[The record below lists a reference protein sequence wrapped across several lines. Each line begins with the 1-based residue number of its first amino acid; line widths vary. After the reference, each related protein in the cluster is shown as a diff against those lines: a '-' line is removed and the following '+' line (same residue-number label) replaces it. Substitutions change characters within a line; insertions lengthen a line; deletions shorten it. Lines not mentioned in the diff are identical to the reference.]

1 MDGPLKSLKLYFE
14 KGKIGYDTS
23 YVHLVS
29 VPLKMGS
36 DIYKKEKHI
45 ESAFAFI
52 SQIKC
57 SEDGDT
63 HNILYVLQDF
73 LFVFDIM
80 ELNISNI

>member
-45 ESAFAFI
+45 ESAFAKSNAAMTEIHTTYCMFYRT
-52 SQIKC
+52 SY
-57 SEDGDT
+57 
-63 HNILYVLQDF
+63 LF
-73 LFVFDIM
+73 LT
-80 ELNISNI
+80 LWN